1 MQVEETYT
9 DETIKLMEY
18 VESKEAPLIH
28 IVRTHQHNANAHYY
42 KQPINL
48 NNPFK
53 VKQSK

>member
-1 MQVEETYT
+1 MEETYT